1 MTAINTGCWVYSLA
15 ALSLDSWA
23 IVAQSEYDLADQRL
37 IWHWPDWTIAE
48 RIAFD
53 NAVEAG
59 RVLKITGPAKQ
70 PPAQYWLYA
79 KLARHAPKPLRRPL
93 TLVQAG
99 IVQRRALPE
108 FA

>member
-1 MTAINTGCWVYSLA
+1 MSVINTGTWAYSLA
-15 ALSLDSWA
+15 GLSLDTWA
-23 IVAQSEYDLADQRL
+23 IVAQSEYDLLDSRLVWLWRDWSIADRL
-37 IWHWPDWTIAE
+37 
-48 RIAFD
+48 AFD

-70 PPAQYWLYA
+70 QPAQYWLYA
-79 KLARHAPKPLRRPL
+79 KLAKHAPQRVWKPL

-99 IVQRRALPE
+99 MTKRRALPE